1 MEIYMINTGNKY
13 AIYYNPPKETPKAE
27 SEEKSY
33 AWLGRGIENLG
44 GARAGLT
51 TREFRISSDL
61 EESINEA
68 YSEFAESSKNKMQK
82 LSNKIRT
89 RTSAILKDAAHSDSA
104 ILNYSNEISESS
116 ARKYFLRIVRKEKI
130 KSWAI
135 LGACALAYL
144 ASWNPLTMPVPTIW
158 LFGPAMLYQ
167 MAVIKTL
174 GKGIKNISFSQS
186 TEVAKLERII
196 AGERGIGLDRQDLI
210 DYRAAKGL

>member
-1 MEIYMINTGNKY
+1 MINTGNKY
-13 AIYYNPPKETPKAE
+13 ILYYNPPKEKPKDE
-27 SEEKSY
+27 ILRKSY
-33 AWLGRGIENLG
+33 AWLGRGSENPKG
-44 GARAGLT
+44 ERTGLT

-68 YSEFAESSKNKMQK
+68 YSEFAESAKSRMEKI
-82 LSNKIRT
+82 SNKIRT

-104 ILNYSNEISESS
+104 TINYSNEISESS

-130 KSWAI
+130 KSGAI

-167 MAVIKTL
+167 MAVIRTL
-174 GKGIKNISFSQS
+174 GKGIKNIAFSPS
-186 TEVAKLERII
+186 TEVAKLEKII
-196 AGERGIGLDRQDLI
+196 AGERGIGLDKQDLI
-210 DYRAAKGL
+210 DYRAAKDL